1 MINDFFQIGRNINKQ
16 LISKSISRQELA
28 DNLGIPESMVDK
40 IIEGKKA
47 INVKELA
54 KIADLLG
61 TTVTELLEM
70 DDTSNY
76 SLISQRNFDF
86 IDAIIDEINLLNELG
101 DVLFISDCE
110 YLSNIKDLP
119 KVKYLQ
125 ISRHSLY
132 DVHSYICGY
141 NFLSDCLGILYLLEC
156 FYLYL

>member
-1 MINDFFQIGRNINKQ
+1 MINDFFQIGRNKNKQ

-47 INVKELA
+47 INVKELT

-86 IDAIIDEINLLNELG
+86 IDAIIDEINLLQELLDNFEG
-101 DVLFISDCE
+101 
-110 YLSNIKDLP
+110 NI
-119 KVKYLQ
+119 
-125 ISRHSLY
+125 
-132 DVHSYICGY
+132 
-141 NFLSDCLGILYLLEC
+141 
-156 FYLYL
+156 